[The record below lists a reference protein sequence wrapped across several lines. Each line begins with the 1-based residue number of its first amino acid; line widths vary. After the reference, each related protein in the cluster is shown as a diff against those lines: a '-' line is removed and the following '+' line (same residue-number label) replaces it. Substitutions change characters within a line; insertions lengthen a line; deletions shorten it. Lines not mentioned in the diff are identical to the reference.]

1 MAGLETKVT
10 ASINSSW
17 THNPGV
23 CLLTPVMQAETCLQ
37 SAPATQLAFFCMLNT
52 LLLTCNIPFACCE
65 HPWYVCC
72 LRCAHN
78 HVELVRDAICTAMVQ
93 GNVQAQQP
101 ESSFP
106 AMQPADAVRYQ
117 SMFQQMDNDRDG
129 YVQASC
135 LVTGQSASP
144 FSCSNK
150 CGCVCSQLQ
159 QEVSTLVSQR
169 PQFAACLHQTTMGLA
184 ALVGT
189 HDEYIHKSTQRQHS
203 SWRCCAVIVC
213 MLAAAK
219 KQFMWL
225 ACCRGPSALHFVC
238 REVIALEPSCSGAC
252 QKEL

>member
-72 LRCAHN
+72 LRCTHN

-159 QEVSTLVSQR
+159 QEASTLGVLSLLLVCIKRQWDWLRLLAPMTNISTSQHKGNT
-169 PQFAACLHQTTMGLA
+169 AAGA
-184 ALVGT
+184 AVLSSSVCWLQP
-189 HDEYIHKSTQRQHS
+189 KSS
-203 SWRCCAVIVC
+203 LC
-213 MLAAAK
+213 
-219 KQFMWL
+219 
-225 ACCRGPSALHFVC
+225 G
-238 REVIALEPSCSGAC
+238 
-252 QKEL
+252 